1 MIIRLEID
9 MLYLLKMDF
18 SECRCLKIF
27 IKQNS
32 RNSDDWYEIL
42 FKIHW

>member
-1 MIIRLEID
+1 
-9 MLYLLKMDF
+9 MDF

-32 RNSDDWYEIL
+32 RNSGGMKMFPPYEEAI
-42 FKIHW
+42 K